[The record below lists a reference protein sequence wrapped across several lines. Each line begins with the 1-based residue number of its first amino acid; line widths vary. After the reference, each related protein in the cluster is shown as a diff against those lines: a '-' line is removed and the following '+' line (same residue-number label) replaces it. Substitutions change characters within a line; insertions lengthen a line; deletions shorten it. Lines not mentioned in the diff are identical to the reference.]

1 MNDNKFIVAPLNSGE
16 TATIFLREIAYY
28 HSQDDSTFVYLKSG
42 AVRVYLSL
50 KVAKKDLDEAVRQLA
65 GNLNSVSL
73 VDPEPMPDLLTIPSV
88 PYSETT
94 EDDILA
100 EINAALK

>member
-1 MNDNKFIVAPLNSGE
+1 MNDNKFIVALLEDGAS
-16 TATIFLREIAYY
+16 ATIFVREVIAY
-28 HSQDDSTFVYLKSG
+28 HSRADDKTVVYLRFTDG
-42 AVRVYLSL
+42 HLIVDAP
-50 KVAKKDLDEAVRQLA
+50 KKDLDEAFRQLA